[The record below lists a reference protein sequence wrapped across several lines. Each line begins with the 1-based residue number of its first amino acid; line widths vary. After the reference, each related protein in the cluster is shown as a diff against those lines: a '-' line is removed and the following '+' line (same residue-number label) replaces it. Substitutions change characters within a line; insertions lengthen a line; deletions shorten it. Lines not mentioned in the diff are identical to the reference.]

1 MKNFLFFLSIFCS
14 FSFALDVDN
23 IYEEAQNLENQG
35 KYKEAMLLYK
45 KIANI
50 NTLKENKLEK
60 NQNNLEKNLVENKDL
75 EIKNF
80 TTLKEEF
87 YQKNIDKTDDEE
99 TNKSVKQLFT
109 KDFGIFP
116 YKKNYILP
124 VTYYLDDKDDREN
137 PETVFQIS
145 FEKPL
150 YHNLF
155 GFDEKLSIA
164 YTQKSF
170 WQVAKNSLPFR
181 ENLYEPEIFVEI
193 PYNKEDSAFKSY
205 KVSAMH
211 SSNGK
216 GGDDSRSLNRV
227 YLEGLFQF
235 DNLFVTPRV
244 WYRIPEDSKDDENPR
259 FYDYY
264 GYGDL
269 SLLYAYKQH
278 TFELLLR
285 DNFKLTKNNKGA
297 AEFTWTF
304 PLPEFLHTKNV
315 YGMLQ
320 YFYGYGNSLID
331 YDREINNIGIG
342 IVLSR

>member
-1 MKNFLFFLSIFCS
+1 MKKLLFLAIVCS
-14 FSFALDVDN
+14 CCFALKVDE

-35 KYKEAMLLYK
+35 KYKEAMILYK

-50 NTLKENKLEK
+50 NNSKEDKYISDLEK
-60 NQNNLEKNLVENKDL
+60 NQTPKSES
-75 EIKNF
+75 F
-80 TTLKEEF
+80 TTLKDDF
-87 YQKNIDKTDDEE
+87 YQKRVKKTDDKE
-99 TNKSVKQLFT
+99 TDESIKKLFT
-109 KDFGIFP
+109 KDFGIYT

-124 VTYYLDDKDDREN
+124 ATYTFNDRDDREN
-137 PETVFQIS
+137 FETVFQLS

-150 YHNLF
+150 SYNLF
-155 GFDEKLSIA
+155 GFDETVSIA

-170 WQVAKNSLPFR
+170 WQTTGSSAPFR
-181 ENLYEPEIFVEI
+181 ETNYEPEIFVQI
-193 PYNKEDSAFKSY
+193 PYGEENSALKSY
-205 KVSAMH
+205 KISAMH

-216 GGDDSRSLNRV
+216 DEEDSRSLNRV

-235 DNLFVTPRV
+235 ENLFVTPRV
-244 WYRIPEDSKDDENPR
+244 WYRIPENSKDDENPH

-285 DNFKLTKNNKGA
+285 DNLKFSENNKGA